1 MSSGHSAP
9 SPSAFTSAYAQ
20 TVLPRQALPLEA
32 HLLCGIDPVYLP
44 TGGSSDEHER
54 KRFESF
60 WGFLKSLYA
69 NLIELSN
76 ARLNGRPFAPL
87 PAVDSQARD
96 ALQAVLGPRVDS
108 FLQWLNDLHFRLLGV
123 VPVLVAYKPLVLP
136 PIPSSEAQGTKVPA
150 GQGPKPTVKTQTPLA
165 SNGQSS
171 LTKAQTPLALKGPG
185 PSMKAQGTAAPKEQ
199 SPAPRP
205 AGSTSTQD
213 GWSIVARRGH
223 LTQPL
228 SPSLAGRADMP
239 NLSRYPTSK
248 QPLPITRGFKQG
260 KQWTAADLS
269 STDCAE
275 IRKLWNQLARR
286 NPYWDPYHEHITAA
300 QAVEL
305 LSKAPQILDRYTPKG
320 HKSFDSHLGNRARPD
335 TTAPATTAAAT
346 KAAATKAAA
355 TTAAPAA
362 RVFVPPPPPDGSVV
376 VSDEDAA
383 IFEAEDIRE
392 RVRLNGLLD
401 ADDDSDSHW
410 FGN

>member
-1 MSSGHSAP
+1 MSSDHSALN
-9 SPSAFTSAYAQ
+9 PSAFSSAYAQ
-20 TVLPRQALPLEA
+20 AVLPRQALPLEA

-69 NLIELSN
+69 NLIDQSN

-87 PAVDSQARD
+87 PAVNSQARD

-108 FLQWLNDLHFRLLGV
+108 FLHWLNDLHFRLLGV

-150 GQGPKPTVKTQTPLA
+150 GQGPKPTVKAQTPLA

-171 LTKAQTPLALKGPG
+171 STKAQNPLTLKGPG
-185 PSMKAQGTAAPKEQ
+185 PSMKARGTAAPKEQ
-199 SPAPRP
+199 SPAPRS
-205 AGSTSTQD
+205 AGSTSTQ
-213 GWSIVARRGH
+213 GRWSTVARRGH
-223 LTQPL
+223 STQPL
-228 SPSLAGRADMP
+228 SPSLAGRANMP
-239 NLSRYPTSK
+239 NLSRYSTGK
-248 QPLPITRGFKQG
+248 QPLPTTRGFKQG

-275 IRKLWNQLARR
+275 IRKLWNQPAQR
-286 NPYWDPYHEHITAA
+286 NPYWAPYREHITAA

-305 LSKAPQILDRYTPKG
+305 LSKAPQILDRYIPKG
-320 HKSFDSHLGNRARPD
+320 HKSLDSYLGNRARPA
-335 TTAPATTAAAT
+335 TTAPAT
-346 KAAATKAAA
+346 KAAATKAPA
-355 TTAAPAA
+355 TTAPAAPAA

-376 VSDEDAA
+376 ISDEDTA

-392 RVRLNGLLD
+392 RVRLNGLFD